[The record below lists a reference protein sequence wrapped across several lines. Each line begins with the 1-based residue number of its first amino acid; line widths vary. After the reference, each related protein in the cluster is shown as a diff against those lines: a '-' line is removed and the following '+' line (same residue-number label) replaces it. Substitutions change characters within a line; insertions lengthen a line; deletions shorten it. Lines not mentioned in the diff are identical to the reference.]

1 MSDRID
7 PRRQTK
13 EIREALARFEPEQV
27 LDILTHVFRQYV
39 VEGSS
44 APPIQMQ
51 DELAGLNFVQIIE
64 RLQLRLDVPELRLF
78 EVQAGR
84 VMVRLDGRLHPLEIG
99 DTRPEPLPVSRVVNM
114 QPMSSAAQTSQPAP
128 ATSAPGTESRETTA
142 AAARSQPVPPSVRPA
157 AQAAQ
162 AAQATQATQRP
173 VPAARPA
180 ATPSPTAPA
189 NPSSAPA
196 ASSAPVRP
204 DKAQVEKP
212 ESPGGRFGLL
222 EID

>member
-78 EVQAGR
+78 EV
-84 VMVRLDGRLHPLEIG
+84 LI
-99 DTRPEPLPVSRVVNM
+99 
-114 QPMSSAAQTSQPAP
+114 AAQ
-128 ATSAPGTESRETTA
+128 
-142 AAARSQPVPPSVRPA
+142 
-157 AQAAQ
+157 
-162 AAQATQATQRP
+162 
-173 VPAARPA
+173 
-180 ATPSPTAPA
+180 
-189 NPSSAPA
+189 
-196 ASSAPVRP
+196 
-204 DKAQVEKP
+204 
-212 ESPGGRFGLL
+212 LL
-222 EID
+222 HILLFHPIQGSFRQFFLTRRQIVVL